1 MMDEERNAIPYG
13 NIMLARNAIRDV
25 APLRRNM
32 QFDGMPS
39 CIRSV
44 VRETDMQ
51 RRTFLGT
58 TVLGA
63 TLMTV
68 SAPAVQA
75 ANTEWDK
82 TFALDDRVAHEK
94 VRFTNR
100 FGIELAADLYRPKS
114 LTGKLPAIAVSGP
127 FGAVKEQA
135 SGLYAQELAIR
146 GFVTVAFDPSFT
158 GESGGVARNV
168 ASPDINAEDFS
179 AAVDYLS
186 FRDDVDPEKIGI
198 CGICGWGGLSLR
210 AAMLDTR
217 IKATVA
223 STMYDMCRVTGQGYF
238 DSMDANARHE
248 MMVKLNAQRTSD
260 AKAGKPARAGGVPDK
275 LPDDAPWF
283 VKDYFDYYKTERGYH
298 PRSLNSNAGWNVT
311 SSISFAMENLLG
323 RPDEIRSAVM
333 LVHGEKAHSC
343 YFSKDVFPKLKGD
356 NKRLLLIPGAV
367 HTDLYDKKDVIPF
380 DEIEKFYRT
389 YLV

>member
-1 MMDEERNAIPYG
+1 
-13 NIMLARNAIRDV
+13 
-25 APLRRNM
+25 
-32 QFDGMPS
+32 
-39 CIRSV
+39 
-44 VRETDMQ
+44 
-51 RRTFLGT
+51 
-58 TVLGA
+58 
-63 TLMTV
+63 MTV

-100 FGIELAADLYRPKS
+100 FGIELAADLYRPKN

-186 FRDDVDPEKIGI
+186 LRDDVDPEKIGI

-223 STMYDMCRVTGQGYF
+223 STMYDMCRVTGQGYY

-248 MMVKLNAQRTSD
+248 MMVKLNAQRTAD

-298 PRSLNSNAGWNVT
+298 PRSLNSNAGWNLT

-323 RPDEIRSAVM
+323 RPGEIRNAVM

-356 NKRLLLIPGAV
+356 NKRLLLVPGAV

-389 YLV
+389 HLV

>member
-100 FGIELAADLYRPKS
+100 FGIELAADLYRPKN

-186 FRDDVDPEKIGI
+186 LRDDVDPEKIGI

-298 PRSLNSNAGWNVT
+298 PRSLNSNGGWNIT
-311 SSISFAMENLLG
+311 SSLSFMNMPLLQYSQ
-323 RPDEIRSAVM
+323 EIRSAVL

-343 YFSKDVFPKLKGD
+343 YFSRDAFQKLTGD
-356 NKRLLLIPGAV
+356 NKELLIIPGASHV
-367 HTDLYDKKDVIPF
+367 DLYDRMDVIPF
-380 DEIEKFYRT
+380 EKLKRFFEE
-389 YLV
+389 YLR

>member
-82 TFALDDRVAHEK
+82 TFALDDSVAHEK
-94 VRFTNR
+94 ARFTNR
-100 FGIELAADLYRPKS
+100 FGIELAADLYRPKN

-186 FRDDVDPEKIGI
+186 LRDDVDPEKIGI

-248 MMVKLNAQRTSD
+248 MMVKLNAQRTAD

>member
-1 MMDEERNAIPYG
+1 
-13 NIMLARNAIRDV
+13 
-25 APLRRNM
+25 
-32 QFDGMPS
+32 MPF

-68 SAPAVQA
+68 AAPAAKAV
-75 ANTEWDK
+75 NTEWDK

-94 VRFTNR
+94 VRFANR
-100 FGIELAADLYRPKS
+100 FGIELAADLYRPKN

-168 ASPDINAEDFS
+168 SSPDINAEDFS

-186 FRDDVDPEKIGI
+186 LRDDVDPNKIGI

-248 MMVKLNAQRTSD
+248 MMVKLNAQRTAD
-260 AKAGKPARAGGVPDK
+260 AKTGTPARAGGVPDK

-283 VKDYFDYYKTERGYH
+283 VKDYFDYYKTKRGYH

-311 SSISFAMENLLG
+311 SFFPFVMSTLLG
-323 RPDEIRSAVM
+323 RPEEIRNAVM
-333 LVHGEKAHSC
+333 LVHGEKAHSV
-343 YFSKDVFPKLKGD
+343 YFSKDIFPKLKGD
-356 NKRLLLIPGAV
+356 NKRLLLVPGAV
-367 HTDLYDKKDVIPF
+367 HTDLYDRKDIIPF

-389 YLV
+389 YLA

>member
-1 MMDEERNAIPYG
+1 
-13 NIMLARNAIRDV
+13 
-25 APLRRNM
+25 
-32 QFDGMPS
+32 
-39 CIRSV
+39 
-44 VRETDMQ
+44 
-51 RRTFLGT
+51 
-58 TVLGA
+58 
-63 TLMTV
+63 MTV

-100 FGIELAADLYRPKS
+100 FGIELAADLYRPKN

-186 FRDDVDPEKIGI
+186 LRDDVDPNKIGI

-248 MMVKLNAQRTSD
+248 MMVKLNAQRTAD
-260 AKAGKPARAGGVPDK
+260 AKAGKPARAGGVSDK

-298 PRSLNSNAGWNVT
+298 PRSLNSNAGWNVKENFDFLSELVDRFT
-311 SSISFAMENLLG
+311 SHGIRTSIFVGTELENLEWAAKTGTDRVELYTEPYASGYAQDRDKAIAPFIEAAQFAKNQGLG
-323 RPDEIRSAVM
+323 VNAGHDLSLENLAFFSQNIPWLEEVSIGHALICDALYLGLKETIAQY
-333 LVHGEKAHSC
+333 KACLQSN
-343 YFSKDVFPKLKGD
+343 L
-356 NKRLLLIPGAV
+356 
-367 HTDLYDKKDVIPF
+367 
-380 DEIEKFYRT
+380 
-389 YLV
+389 

>member
-13 NIMLARNAIRDV
+13 NIILARNAIRDV
-25 APLRRNM
+25 ASLRRNM

-100 FGIELAADLYRPKS
+100 FGIELAADLYRPKN

-186 FRDDVDPEKIGI
+186 LRDDVDPEKIGI

-323 RPDEIRSAVM
+323 RPDEIRTAVL

>member
-1 MMDEERNAIPYG
+1 
-13 NIMLARNAIRDV
+13 
-25 APLRRNM
+25 
-32 QFDGMPS
+32 
-39 CIRSV
+39 
-44 VRETDMQ
+44 MQ
-51 RRTFLGT
+51 RRTFLGS

-68 SAPAVQA
+68 AAPAAKAESAEV
-75 ANTEWDK
+75 WDK
-82 TFALDDRVAHEK
+82 TFALDERVAHEK
-94 VRFTNR
+94 VRFANR
-100 FGIELAADLYRPKS
+100 FGIELAADLYRPKNPA
-114 LTGKLPAIAVSGP
+114 GKLPAIAVSGP
-127 FGAVKEQA
+127 FGAVKEQS

-186 FRDDVDPEKIGI
+186 LRDDVDPAKIGI
-198 CGICGWGGLSLR
+198 CGICGWGGFALR
-210 AAMLDTR
+210 AAMMDTR
-217 IKATVA
+217 IKATVT
-223 STMYDMCRVTGQGYF
+223 STMYDMCRATGNGYF
-238 DSMDANARHE
+238 DSIDAEGRWE
-248 MMVKLNAQRTSD
+248 MLEKMNAQRTVD
-260 AKAGKPARAGGVPDK
+260 AKKGEPARAGGVPDK

-283 VKDYFDYYKTERGYH
+283 VKDYFDYYKTKRGYH

-311 SSISFAMENLLG
+311 SFFPFVMSTLLG
-323 RPDEIRSAVM
+323 RPEEIRNAVM
-333 LVHGEKAHSC
+333 LVHGEKAHSV

-356 NKRLLLIPGAV
+356 NKRLLLVPGAV

-380 DEIEKFYRT
+380 DEIEKFYRI